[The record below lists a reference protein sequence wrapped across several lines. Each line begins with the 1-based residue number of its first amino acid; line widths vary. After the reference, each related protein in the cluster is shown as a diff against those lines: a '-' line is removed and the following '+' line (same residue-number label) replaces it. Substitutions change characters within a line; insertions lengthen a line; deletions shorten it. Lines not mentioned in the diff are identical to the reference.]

1 MSGPRWNASFYATTQ
16 PQGIGRQEEEISHR
30 KENNFHFVCERNKMN
45 GLNKSLCGQRLV
57 NIKPH
62 NGKRVE
68 NSSALRGFP

>member
-1 MSGPRWNASFYATTQ
+1 
-16 PQGIGRQEEEISHR
+16 
-30 KENNFHFVCERNKMN
+30 MN

-68 NSSALRGFP
+68 NSSARGVFLKKLISKVAGHKSSPLEMCFLTY